1 MGCSVFASASRKTRL
16 LTGLALLLW
25 VLVPLPLALS
35 QQSSPIAV
43 LRVRAWD
50 QGGKPVADVLIQAIT
65 GQVVAGRASTNAT
78 GEVELAKLKPGN
90 YEVTATKD
98 GYETLKQSDVV
109 LTSETPVEM
118 DFILVPKVEHK
129 DSINVVASPENPVE
143 QGASVPTE
151 IQHTQIQNLPNKPA
165 AVADVLPL
173 IPGVIRT
180 ADDEIRISGS
190 SEHSS
195 AFIVNSADVTEP
207 ATGRFGV
214 SVPVDSV
221 ENLSVFKT
229 PYLAQYGRFTAG
241 VVSVETRRGGDKW
254 GFEFNDPLPEFRF
267 RSGHMV
273 GITDAS
279 PRITFSGPLIKDRL
293 YLSQGLE
300 YTFHKVPSR
309 TLSYPEN
316 QSTQESKNSF
326 TQLDY
331 IFSPTHLLTGTFHVA
346 PRHTDF
352 VNLEF
357 FNPQPVTPSFS
368 ARDYTGTVID
378 RLTIG
383 GRLLESL
390 VAVKQYGADV
400 WGQGPEGMTLT
411 PTGNQGNYFS
421 QQERHASRVEWL
433 ESLALEPK
441 GTHHLKFGSTVTRT
455 ANRGEF
461 WGKPVNIQD
470 NDGHLLQ
477 RIDFVGGSPFNRSD
491 VEVGFF
497 GQDHWLI
504 SPRVARDTGLRV
516 ERQAITDTVRLAPRV
531 GLAWTPFSSQQTVI
545 RSGFGLF
552 YDRVPL
558 NVDAVDHYPQQM
570 ITTYGL
576 NGEIID
582 GPRTF
587 INLTDRARQ
596 NESPFILRDNVV
608 GNFAPYSETW
618 NIEVEQPLTHF
629 LRLRANYRQSNS
641 YGNVLVTPDK
651 VRGQD
656 VLLESG
662 DGRTR
667 YRQLE
672 LTSRFSWKAGQELLF
687 SYVRSRSKGD
697 LNEFNRYLGN
707 FPFPLVRPNEFSNL
721 PGDTP
726 HRFIAWGVLNFPW
739 KLSVGPLVEYRTGF
753 PYSMLDAAQNY
764 FGTPNSDR
772 TRFPNF
778 FSFDTRVSKDFKV
791 NPKYTLRFTIRG
803 LNLTNHFN
811 PLGVHANIDDPNFGV
826 FFGFYKRRYLVDFD
840 VLY

>member
-1 MGCSVFASASRKTRL
+1 ML
-16 LTGLALLLW
+16 L
-25 VLVPLPLALS
+25 PALS
-35 QQSSPIAV
+35 PSGFAQQARPLAV
-43 LRVRAWD
+43 LRARAHD
-50 QGGKPVADVLIQAIT
+50 GAGNPVAGVFIQAT
-65 GQVVAGRASTNAT
+65 VGQVVVAGARTNEQ
-78 GEVELAKLKPGN
+78 GEAELPNLEPGN
-90 YEVTATKD
+90 YEISATKD
-98 GYETLKQSDVV
+98 GYETLKQENVTLSSDQAIEIEFALIPKTGRKDSVDVV
-109 LTSETPVEM
+109 AT
-118 DFILVPKVEHK
+118 
-129 DSINVVASPENPVE
+129 PENPVE
-143 QGASVPTE
+143 QGASVPTTLE
-151 IQHTQIQNLPNKPA
+151 HPQIQKLPNKPST
-165 AVADVLPL
+165 VADVLPL
-173 IPGVIRT
+173 IPGVVRT
-180 ADDEIRISGS
+180 PDDEIRISGS

-221 ENLSVFKT
+221 ENLNVFKT

-241 VVSVETRRGGDKW
+241 VVSVETRRGGDQW

-267 RSGHMV
+267 RSGHIV
-273 GITDAS
+273 GIRDAS
-279 PRITFSGPLIKDRL
+279 PRLNFNGPLIKNKL

-300 YTFHKVPSR
+300 YTLHKVPSR

-316 QSTQESKNSF
+316 ESTQESKNSF

-331 IFSPTHLLTGTFHVA
+331 VISPTHLLTGTFHVA
-346 PRHTDF
+346 PRHTDY
-352 VNLEF
+352 VNLEY
-357 FNPQPVTPSFS
+357 FNPQPVTPSFA

-378 RLTIG
+378 RLTIGG

-400 WGQGPEGMTLT
+400 WGQGTQEMILT
-411 PTGNQGNYFS
+411 PTGNEGNYFS

-433 ESLALEPK
+433 ESLNLQPINRS
-441 GTHHLKFGSTVTRT
+441 GTHELKFGSTVTRT
-455 ANRGEF
+455 SNHGEF
-461 WGKPVNIQD
+461 WGRPVNIED
-470 NDGHLLQ
+470 SDGHLLQ
-477 RIDFVGGSPFNRSD
+477 RIEFVGGSPFDRSD

-504 SPRVARDTGLRV
+504 NPRVAVDMGLRV
-516 ERQAITDTVRLAPRV
+516 ERQAITETVRLAPRV
-531 GLAWTPFSSQQTVI
+531 GVAWTPFSGRQTVI
-545 RSGFGLF
+545 RGGFGLF

-558 NVDAVDHYPQQM
+558 SVYAFDRYPEQVV
-570 ITTYGL
+570 TTYGL

-582 GPRTF
+582 GPRRF
-587 INLTDRARQ
+587 INVTDRAQ
-596 NESPFILRDNVV
+596 PTEFPFILRDNVI

-618 NIEVEQPLTHF
+618 NVEIEQPLTRF

-641 YGNVLVTPDK
+641 YGNVLVEPDV

-656 VLLESG
+656 VLLENG

-672 LTSRFSWKAGQELLF
+672 LTGRFSWKSGQEIMV
-687 SYVRSRSKGD
+687 SYVASRSQGD

-707 FPFPLVRPNEFSNL
+707 FPFPVVRPNEFSNL

-726 HRFIAWGVLNFPW
+726 NRFLSWGVLNFPW
-739 KLSVGPLVEYRTGF
+739 KLSVGPMVEYRTGF
-753 PYSMLDAAQNY
+753 PYAVVDPLQNY
-764 FGTPNSDR
+764 VGTPNSDH
-772 TRFPNF
+772 TRFPDF

-791 NPKYTLRFTIRG
+791 NPKYTLRFTVRG

-811 PLGVHANIDDPNFGV
+811 PLGIHANIGDPDFGV
-826 FFGFYKRRYLVDFD
+826 FFGYYKRRYLVDFD